1 MDDSTKL
8 HWTFCT
14 SDIKNPKKPAG
25 DLGSAFAVRGDKE
38 VAYTDPEFIPYE
50 YNAISKLYN
59 GFTMTYTSKEV
70 DTNCGEAGKKSQIK
84 FMVKCKQENDKKPI
98 FKISNLNDKCIY
110 QVETEHQAGCA
121 LDLSVLLGVQKFIGI
136 IAIVTGLALTFAGS
150 KFVAIVI
157 GFLTGTVVFFLCFL
171 VGAVVIKGTPALIG
185 FAVVG
190 LILGGL
196 AGYYSGKFVEDYGV

>member
-1 MDDSTKL
+1 LDGSTKL

-25 DLGSAFAVRGDKE
+25 DLGSAFAVRGEKE

-50 YNAISKLYN
+50 YNATSKLYN

-70 DTNCGEAGKKSQIK
+70 DTNCAEADKKSQIK
-84 FMVKCKQENDKKPI
+84 FMVKCKQENDKEPKFV
-98 FKISNLNDKCIY
+98 FKQNDKCIY
-110 QVETEHQAGCA
+110 QAEIEHQAGCA